1 MTLTPATMTDHNQA
15 GARPPLWT
23 VNWLARLLAFVVV
36 AVITLVSHSD
46 HRVAVLAAL
55 ASAAV
60 LFIAWLTLDLAA
72 TRGRQIPAAMMVVV
86 LGGLGVAG
94 GLVAALPIGDTLVAF
109 PIMAAIA
116 AGAELPIGLASGV
129 AASSILAVEVSALLF
144 GFSSGELGWPMAI
157 IASVLIGRNRRD
169 SRERHEQAI
178 ALVAQ
183 AERTRS
189 EEQRAATLDERAR
202 IAREIHD
209 LLAHS
214 LGALGIQ
221 LEAAEAVLTDT
232 RDVDRAL
239 PLLHGARQLAA
250 SGLEETRHAIEAL
263 RTDTPPL
270 PETLRSL
277 AEGPA
282 EEYHTPTDLTVTGAA
297 RALKPETNLT
307 LFRITREALAN
318 SVEHAPSV
326 PIAISLAYGL
336 DATTVTITNALPPV
350 EHSPAENATG
360 SSGPKRGY
368 GLAGMR
374 ERLLLIGGTLSA
386 GESESG
392 WTVRARVPL

>member
-1 MTLTPATMTDHNQA
+1 MTSMPEATTEHDEA
-15 GARPPLWT
+15 APRSPLWT
-23 VNWLARLLAFVVV
+23 VNWVARVLTLAVV
-36 AVITLVSHSD
+36 AVITLIAQSN
-46 HRVAVLAAL
+46 HRVPLLAAL
-55 ASAAV
+55 ASGAV
-60 LFIAWLTLDLAA
+60 LFVTWAALDLSV
-72 TRGRQIPAAMMVVV
+72 TRGRRVPAALIMVV
-86 LGGLGVAG
+86 LGGLAVAG
-94 GLVAALPIGDTLVAF
+94 GLVAALPVGDTLVAF

-116 AGAELPIGLASGV
+116 AGADLPIGMASAV
-129 AASSILAVEVSALLF
+129 AASSILAIEVGALIF

-169 SRERHEQAI
+169 ASERHEQAV

-183 AERTRS
+183 AERTRA
-189 EEQRAATLDERAR
+189 EQQRAATLDERAR

-221 LEAAEAVLTDT
+221 LEAAAALLTDT
-232 RDVDRAL
+232 RDIDRAL
-239 PLLHGARQLAA
+239 PLLNGARHLAA
-250 SGLEETRHAIEAL
+250 SGIEETRHAIEAL

-277 AEGPA
+277 ADSHVEQ
-282 EEYHTPTDLTVTGAA
+282 YRTQTDLMVTGTA

-307 LFRITREALAN
+307 LIRITREALVN
-318 SVEHAPSV
+318 SAKHAPSA
-326 PIAISLAYGL
+326 PILINLAYGPGE
-336 DATTVTITNALPPV
+336 TTVTVTNGSTANEPSATNPG
-350 EHSPAENATG
+350 AESTAPG
-360 SSGPKRGY
+360 GGY

>member
-1 MTLTPATMTDHNQA
+1 MTSTRAVTTEHDEMGP
-15 GARPPLWT
+15 RSSLWT
-23 VNWLARLLAFVVV
+23 VNWVARLLTLVVV
-36 AVITLVSHSD
+36 AVISLDSHSD
-46 HRVAVLAAL
+46 HRVPLLAAL
-55 ASAAV
+55 ASGAVLFVTWVAIDLSVIRGRRIPAAV
-60 LFIAWLTLDLAA
+60 L
-72 TRGRQIPAAMMVVV
+72 MVVLSGV
-86 LGGLGVAG
+86 GVAG
-94 GLVAALPIGDTLVAF
+94 GLVAALPVGDTLVAF

-116 AGAELPIGLASGV
+116 AGVDLPIGMASAV
-129 AASSILAVEVSALLF
+129 AAASILAIEVSALIF

-157 IASVLIGRNRRD
+157 IAGVLIGRNRRD
-169 SRERHEQAI
+169 ARERHEQAV

-183 AERTRS
+183 AERTRA
-189 EEQRAATLDERAR
+189 EQQRAATLDERAR

-221 LEAAEAVLTDT
+221 LEAAAALLTDT
-232 RDVDRAL
+232 RDIDRAI
-239 PLLHGARQLAA
+239 PLLNGARQLAA

-277 AEGPA
+277 VESHV
-282 EEYHTPTDLTVTGAA
+282 EQYQTPTDLTVTGTA

-307 LFRITREALAN
+307 LIRITREALVN
-318 SVEHAPSV
+318 SAKHAPLA
-326 PIAISLAYGL
+326 PIAVNLAYGPGE
-336 DATTVTITNALPPV
+336 TTVTVTNGSPSNK
-350 EHSPAENATG
+350 HSDGEPAEGLTATNG
-360 SSGPKRGY
+360 GY